1 MSLFMS
7 NNLILLIICS
17 IILISTIIFYKYNKY
32 KNCSKL
38 TNKDDNIESL
48 GNNTMI
54 GNKIIRS

>member
-48 GNNTMI
+48 CNTMI
-54 GNKIIRS
+54 CDNIIRS